1 MAWPRPE
8 RYQFA
13 VMPSPQALRTL
24 LRGIRPCLALL
35 ACAATAAAAAPPD
48 TAPAGVALVVGNAT
62 YPGLPA
68 LQSCLTSAHS
78 VAAALRRLNFSVVE
92 QEDASEGYLDGALAQ
107 FAQQVRQADH
117 PPTVIYVCAY
127 ASAFNGRPFLV
138 PVSANVTRPAD
149 LLTQAVLARS
159 VANAGAQAN
168 AGPSLSVIDVVPM
181 PGAPAELGLASLTQ
195 GLPPQLG
202 IVAATDQANRLLPT
216 PVATALAAA
225 LGGPLPVTVD
235 GVAQAVQHAPGT
247 QIAAAQVPA
256 VAGAL
261 AGAPPVARAPVPA
274 AARPAAVPAAAKPA
288 AAAPAAAAPAGA
300 APAAVA
306 PAAAPPG
313 SSAAAAGSHLVH
325 MPDEDQMTEADRRQ
339 VQIGLAR
346 LGYYDGRIDGVFGPD
361 TRAAI
366 RRYQFELHAT
376 MTGQLTAAEASR
388 LVSP

>member
-1 MAWPRPE
+1 MSRPHG
-8 RYQFA
+8 
-13 VMPSPQALRTL
+13 PSRVHHVL
-24 LRGIRPCLALL
+24 LLWLPVL
-35 ACAATAAAAAPPD
+35 ACTASAAFAAPD
-48 TAPAGVALVVGNAT
+48 TPPPATPAGVGLVIGNAT
-62 YPGLPA
+62 YPGLPSLPA
-68 LQSCLTSAHS
+68 CLTSAHAVS
-78 VAAALRRLNFSVVE
+78 AALRRLHFDVVE
-92 QEDASEGYLDGALAQ
+92 QEDASEGYMDGALAQ
-107 FAQQVRQADH
+107 FSQQVRQADH
-117 PPTVIYVCAY
+117 PPTVIYVCGY
-127 ASAFNGRPFLV
+127 ASAFNGRPFLL